1 MSNDKNIL
9 KINKIFLPFDN
20 KLKEVARDMRK
31 NPTEAENKIWKE
43 YLSDLNKNKFTVLR
57 QKPIG
62 YFIADFYIAKI
73 KLIIEIDGKIHNFLK
88 ERDKDRTLFLQKYNL
103 KIIRIT
109 NDSILKNP
117 EKTYK
122 KLDEIITSLLKEVDF

>member
-1 MSNDKNIL
+1 MI

>member
-1 MSNDKNIL
+1 
-9 KINKIFLPFDN
+9 
-20 KLKEVARDMRK
+20 MRK

-62 YFIADFYIAKI
+62 YFITDFYIAKI